1 MTKCMAMELKHGQM
15 AASMKVISIEA
26 ESMVREDTSGLMVA
40 NTLGIGYKVLS
51 LASVEHIGMMGEYT
65 MESG

>member
-1 MTKCMAMELKHGQM
+1 MAMELKHGQM